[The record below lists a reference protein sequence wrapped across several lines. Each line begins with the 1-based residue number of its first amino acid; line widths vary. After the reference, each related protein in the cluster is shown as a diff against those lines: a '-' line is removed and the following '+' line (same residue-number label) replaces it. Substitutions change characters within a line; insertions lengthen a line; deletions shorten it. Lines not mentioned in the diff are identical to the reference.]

1 MKITL
6 DEMKKNIR
14 SGYIEFLK
22 KKSPGKSMSTY
33 KMYAS
38 DSNYLIN
45 NGRENEYIKF
55 MRLNTDSSEIRDLI
69 KELLIAHRGK
79 DKVPDG
85 GAYYYEKLCW
95 QREYIHS
102 IGGIDKILGINS
114 KDNKFTSWHVGVAA
128 EAIAAAQFARCGI
141 AVSVQ
146 YGADQ
151 PEYDLVAV
159 EGDKLLKISVKG
171 SKDGGWGLTQSYKKG
186 RTYHEAIDAWLSN
199 HGKKTI
205 FCLVQ
210 FKNVEFGDLPRV
222 YLATPNEIAEAMHNA
237 KGGNGD
243 TILEEYKKWT
253 ERSVASG
260 IVDKIPEEW
269 LFTEKRAREML
280 DKYGNY

>member
-1 MKITL
+1 MISLKQLKDDIKPGYMRFL
-6 DEMKKNIR
+6 EKKA
-14 SGYIEFLK
+14 
-22 KKSPGKSMSTY
+22 PGKSVSTY
-33 KMYAS
+33 STYAS

-45 NGRENEYIKF
+45 NGCEDEFIRFVRSKKD
-55 MRLNTDSSEIRDLI
+55 MPEIQNLI
-69 KELLIAHRGK
+69 ASLLIAKRGK
-79 DKVPDG
+79 DKVPDS
-85 GAYYYEKLCW
+85 GAYYYEKLSW
-95 QREYIHS
+95 LREYIHS
-102 IGGIDKILGINS
+102 LGGIDYLLGIKPVKS
-114 KDNKFTSWHVGVAA
+114 DNVFTSWHVGVAA
-128 EAIAAAQFARCGI
+128 EALAAAQFARCGI

-186 RTYHEAIDAWLSN
+186 RTYHEAIDEWLKA

-210 FKNVEFGDLPRV
+210 FKGVEFGDMPRL
-222 YLATPNEIAEAMHNA
+222 YLATPKEIADALHNA

-253 ERSVASG
+253 DKSIAAG
-260 IVDKIPEEW
+260 IIDRIPDEW
-269 LFTEKRAREML
+269 LFTEERAREML
-280 DKYGNY
+280 EKYSV

>member
-1 MKITL
+1 MISL
-6 DEMKKNIR
+6 VEMKKKILP
-14 SGYIEFLK
+14 GYLK
-22 KKSPGKSMSTY
+22 YLESKDPGKSLNTY
-33 KMYAS
+33 KTYAS

-45 NGRENEYIKF
+45 NGYENLFIKF
-55 MRLNTDSSEIRDLI
+55 VRAKTEDKQIKDLI
-69 KELLIAHRGK
+69 ESILITSRGK

-95 QREYIHS
+95 LREYIQS
-102 IGGIDKILGINS
+102 IGGIDALLEITPSN
-114 KDNKFTSWHVGVAA
+114 NRFTSWHVGVAA

-186 RTYHEAIDAWLSN
+186 RTYHEAIDAWLEA

-210 FKNVEFGDLPRV
+210 FNNTKLDDMPRV
-222 YLATPNEIAEAMHNA
+222 YLATPSEIAEVLHKTRN
-237 KGGNGD
+237 GNGE
-243 TILEEYKKWT
+243 TILYEYKKWT
-253 ERSVASG
+253 SRSKVASG
-260 IVDKIPEEW
+260 FVDKIPEEW
-269 LFTEKRAREML
+269 LFTEERARYML
-280 DKYGNY
+280 EKYAN